1 MDGRAEFCGLA
12 CGTHARNIRRSSAP
26 YSYGLAARARRIYN
40 DVACSGGQGG
50 RSSLRTQPLEATR
63 PGLLGTPG
71 LVYSLSQRPIRLRR
85 STRFIGTV
93 ISEKRKRRTAV
104 IGPACRRSQRSE
116 KLPDDRP
123 RHDHEHD
130 MDDLADD
137 PADRASGLAR
147 LKAMVI
153 WSPRARFQI
162 HLKFAFCSDGGIS
175 VC

>member
-40 DVACSGGQGG
+40 DVACSAGQGG
-50 RSSLRTQPLEATR
+50 RSSRTQPLEATR

-93 ISEKRKRRTAV
+93 TSEKRKRRT
-104 IGPACRRSQRSE
+104 RS
-116 KLPDDRP
+116 L
-123 RHDHEHD
+123 
-130 MDDLADD
+130 DLRADD
-137 PADRASGLAR
+137 HCDPRNCQMIGRATITSMTWMILRTIPLIALPA
-147 LKAMVI
+147 
-153 WSPRARFQI
+153 SPA
-162 HLKFAFCSDGGIS
+162 
-175 VC
+175 